1 MPRQLSYLLQNKCQ
15 PLFQTNLSFF
25 HFLSSLFCS
34 HAGDTDLLTEGQQ
47 SESSATTL
55 EQLDLIIAGGFSEVT
70 SPGRGCNCIHTL
82 RWSSKRRRSNGRIG
96 DALFYS
102 LGYSQTKLRGAAA
115 EAILF

>member
-15 PLFQTNLSFF
+15 PLFERNLRVF
-25 HFLSSLFCS
+25 HFLSFLFCS
-34 HAGDTDLLTEGQQ
+34 HTGDTDLLTEGQP

-55 EQLDLIIAGGFSEVT
+55 EQLHLVIEGGFSEVT

-82 RWSSKRRRSNGRIG
+82 RWSSKRSNGRIG

-115 EAILF
+115 EAILI